1 MTPLLRESPEGVYLQ
16 VKVQTKAS
24 RCGLGPV
31 AADALKVAVN
41 EAPEKGKANA
51 AVCRAVAEALGIA
64 PSRVEIVAGDKSRRK
79 TLLIR
84 GGKIEEIRSLLRI
97 GRSDPLQISN
107 CKMQISNFARRS

>member
-24 RCGLGPV
+24 RRGLGPV

-41 EAPEKGKANA
+41 EAPEKGKANG

-64 PSRVEIVAGDKSRRK
+64 RSRVEIVAGDKSRRK

-84 GGKIEEIRSLLRI
+84 GMKIEKARSALGIQGNDLLQ
-97 GRSDPLQISN
+97 SAN
-107 CKMQISNFARRS
+107 